1 MVCIA
6 YILQCHPYQNDT
18 FHVHKNWQ
26 KNHSCEIPFTML
38 KIYEVNICYMD
49 LYLILSI
56 FIPNFDVLNI
66 FLIFFKF
73 LKNLK
78 NYFV

>member
-18 FHVHKNWQ
+18 FHVHRNWQ

-38 KIYEVNICYMD
+38 EIHEVNICYMD

-66 FLIFFKF
+66 FLIFSKF
-73 LKNLK
+73 
-78 NYFV
+78 